1 MKVAV
6 AASTPELDAT
16 IDQRFGRCSWF
27 VVVDTVTMDF
37 ETLENPGALAGTG
50 SGVAAS
56 QLIADAGA
64 EAVVAGSLGPNAI
77 GALKAGGL
85 AMFKAGDGTVKD
97 AAIAAEKGELE
108 AIE

>member
-6 AASTPELDAT
+6 AASAPELDAP

-27 VVVDTVTMDF
+27 VVVDTDTMDF
-37 ETLENPGALAGTG
+37 EALENPGALAGTG

-64 EAVVAGSLGPNAI
+64 EAVVAGSIGPNAI

-85 AMFKAGDGTVKD
+85 RMFKAGGGTARD
-97 AAIAAEKGELE
+97 AAIAAAKGELE
-108 AIE
+108 AM